1 MDVSPEWMKS
11 VEQTYVIKFPTQHLA
26 TFGITSVDYFVVTE
40 PIYTAMDASKRE
52 LESVVRKG
60 KVIAEQPSLI
70 TPTYALNLDGF
81 SESAY
86 EYMRFAA
93 QSYGPNSPGILYQYR
108 NESENLEIVGGI
120 PAEVANRISTD
131 LKAKKNDL
139 SVVIVG
145 IDEFWDV
152 ALMKFIYE
160 FTASSAS
167 FNAREMKS
175 GGLMDPQS
183 AAGGLP
189 KAAVNQ
195 IEEMFKSVQMGGS
208 PDMLKTELDKWGVYR
223 YYEDRFLSL
232 FR

>member
-26 TFGITSVDYFVVTE
+26 TFGITAVDYFVVTE

-86 EYMRFAA
+86 EYMRSAA

-108 NESENLEIVGGI
+108 NESENLEIVGGM
-120 PAEVANRISTD
+120 PAEVANRISVSYTH
-131 LKAKKNDL
+131 LTL
-139 SVVIVG
+139 PTIYSV
-145 IDEFWDV
+145 
-152 ALMKFIYE
+152 
-160 FTASSAS
+160 
-167 FNAREMKS
+167 
-175 GGLMDPQS
+175 
-183 AAGGLP
+183 
-189 KAAVNQ
+189 
-195 IEEMFKSVQMGGS
+195 
-208 PDMLKTELDKWGVYR
+208 
-223 YYEDRFLSL
+223 
-232 FR
+232 

>member
-60 KVIAEQPSLI
+60 KVISEQPSLI

-86 EYMRFAA
+86 EYMRSAA

-167 FNAREMKS
+167 FNASEMKS
-175 GGLMDPQS
+175 GGLMAPP
-183 AAGGLP
+183 AAPAGP